1 MSAGKAQKIVR
12 RTLMGGT
19 LAGALALLLW
29 ASSESSSGT
38 PLYVAAAV
46 VLFGL
51 CYEVA
56 RMGTIALL
64 EPFPVLL
71 AASVCALVFAQH
83 STYEG
88 LLLARGNADLGAR
101 PPSMAAELGRAYA
114 LCFLAAAAAF
124 ALLSS
129 GKRYLRSAPAGRLL
143 AYAGVGASLLWAVRD
158 VHSQPSSF
166 WPALGAL
173 AVLALVPAALVL
185 RGRDGWMRLLGVAA
199 MCAWIAVPLPALWTF
214 WASSGGLEDPALRT
228 KSLVALIVLSKIGDT
243 AGYYAGSAFG
253 RSHPFK
259 SISPGKTTEGCL
271 ASLAAA
277 VLAAYLLQR
286 FGVLP
291 TGGMG
296 VAGALAAGAAI
307 NVAAQ
312 AGDLLESWVKRRAG
326 VKDSSRVFGPS
337 GGLLDQVDSL
347 LLSTPVA
354 VLVWPILFAA

>member
-29 ASSESSSGT
+29 ASSGSSSGT

-71 AASVCALVFAQH
+71 ATAVCALVFAQH

-88 LLLARGNADLGAR
+88 LLLARGNADLGVR

-114 LCFLAAAAAF
+114 LCALAASAAF
-124 ALLSS
+124 ALLAC
-129 GKRYLRSAPAGRLL
+129 GKRYLRSASAARLL

-158 VHSQPSSF
+158 VHSEPSSY

-173 AVLALVPAALVL
+173 AVLTVVPAALVL
-185 RGRDGWMRLLGVAA
+185 RGGGSTRLLGVAA

-243 AGYYAGSAFG
+243 AGYYAGNAFG

-259 SISPGKTTEGCL
+259 SISPGKTTEGCV
-271 ASLAAA
+271 ASLVAA

-296 VAGALAAGAAI
+296 VAGALVAGAAI

-312 AGDLLESWVKRRAG
+312 AGDLVESWVKRRAG

-347 LLSTPVA
+347 LLSAPVA
-354 VLVWPILFAA
+354 VLIWPILFAA